1 RRPSAKVDASADHA
15 VPSRVAHSPGMRAGR
30 PPAVVEY
37 RMLLTKLVLGL
48 ATLILGRQLYW
59 LFVGVV
65 GFLAGFELGGW
76 VLHDR
81 SGWVVLALGVILGLA
96 GALVAVFFQYVA
108 VGAAG
113 FLVGSLVTLRLL
125 GQTEVPTETGV
136 RLVAL
141 VVGALAAVLVILALD
156 WALIVL
162 SSLAGAALVTD
173 ALTPGRTLGPL
184 LFLALAAAGVIVQA
198 SVLRRRSSPPG
209 PPRHD

>member
-1 RRPSAKVDASADHA
+1 
-15 VPSRVAHSPGMRAGR
+15 MRAGR

-59 LFVGVV
+59 LFVGVA
-65 GFLAGFELGGW
+65 GFLTGFELGGW

-125 GQTEVPTETGV
+125 GQTEVPTETAV

-173 ALTPGRTLGPL
+173 ALAPGRTLGPL